1 MAIEWQQRP
10 REIGLLVDWVAV
22 ADAPD
27 GTEIVADCGPVFGDR
42 TVYFVAWRRKMT
54 AGEAVTA
61 QLTVQIAVEGY
72 AATAEA
78 AKETCGRLM
87 QTLQQIAR
95 DAPSMLWKLH
105 QVAIPPSTKTVE
117 ERIGK
122 ALNTEVM
129 NGSGTQAKSR

>member
-1 MAIEWQQRP
+1 MMAIEWQQRP

-27 GTEIVADCGPVFGDR
+27 GTEIVADFGPVFGDR

-72 AATAEA
+72 AVTAEA
-78 AKETCGRLM
+78 AKETCERLM
-87 QTLQQIAR
+87 ESMQQIAH
-95 DAPSMLWKLH
+95 DIPGMLQTLH
-105 QVAIPPSTKTVE
+105 SVA
-117 ERIGK
+117 
-122 ALNTEVM
+122 
-129 NGSGTQAKSR
+129 TQDGN